1 MPLAAG
7 FDVVAL
13 FPMSLSEL
21 PQVQSLSVREKLEL
35 VDELWKA
42 VSPDLDAMEVT
53 QEEKDI
59 LDGRWSV
66 FLQNPSSALTV
77 DQFKKELSAL
87 RA

>member
-1 MPLAAG
+1 
-7 FDVVAL
+7 
-13 FPMSLSEL
+13 MSLAEL

-53 QEEKDI
+53 QEEKEI
-59 LDGRWSV
+59 LDGRWAA
-66 FLQNPSSALTV
+66 FLQNPSTALTV
-77 DQFKKELSAL
+77 DQFKKELNAL

>member
-1 MPLAAG
+1 
-7 FDVVAL
+7 
-13 FPMSLSEL
+13 MSLTEL

-42 VSPDLDAMEVT
+42 VSSDLDTMEVT

-59 LDGRWSV
+59 LDGRWAG
-66 FLQNPSSALTV
+66 FLQNPSAALTV
-77 DQFKKELSAL
+77 DQFKKELNAL

>member
-1 MPLAAG
+1 
-7 FDVVAL
+7 
-13 FPMSLSEL
+13 MSLSEL